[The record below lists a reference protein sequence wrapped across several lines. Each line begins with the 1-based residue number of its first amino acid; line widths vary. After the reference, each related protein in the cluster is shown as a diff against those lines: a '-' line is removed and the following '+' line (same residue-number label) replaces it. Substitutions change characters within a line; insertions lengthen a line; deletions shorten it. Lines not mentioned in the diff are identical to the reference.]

1 MLPNHDHPGLLA
13 RRYLCRA
20 AMLLVA
26 LIAAPSV
33 ASAGER
39 SSDPSVT
46 AAPGTNIAAN
56 PGTNTGANSKPSADT
71 DPNADPSSDETLLL
85 DVEVNGQPVG
95 KIGEFVLRR
104 GRLMARVSELGDL
117 GFKVPG
123 GGGSNPE
130 RLISLSNVPGLTWT
144 LDLQNQVVHITV
156 SESQRLATQLMTN
169 RRQGPQDHR
178 EVESGTGMT
187 LNYDIVDTIS
197 GTQNG
202 AIGSMDM
209 RAFSPMGVVSSGWL
223 GYAGGA
229 SGLSGT
235 NKLIRLDSS
244 YSFADIDSLR
254 RYSLGDFVTN
264 GLAWTRPIRVMGI
277 QIRSDF
283 STRPDLIT
291 FPLPTLAGS
300 AAVPSSVDVLADGN
314 LVASSQIAAG
324 PFEVPQIPVISG
336 AGTISM
342 TVTNAL
348 GQQVTLTQPFYASSA
363 LLAKGL
369 QTFAGQAGVVR
380 RNWGV
385 ASYDYGKIAALGS
398 YRRGLTPR
406 FTLEG
411 GIESTPG
418 TLMAGAGGV
427 RQIGTLG
434 VLNFSAG
441 GSIGSGGP
449 GMQVSAGAQ
458 HIGRKFSIGA
468 SAMLANRN
476 FRDVAS
482 INGAGIL
489 RKQLSGFTS
498 MSFRRFGTAGVA
510 YAGSDQDAS
519 PIPLK
524 LAEASAIHSHVVSA
538 SYSLQMHHVSIY
550 ASEFKS
556 FDRTGTSGLQFG
568 VTIPFGR
575 RSSVDVAASS
585 DGYAQVQIQQSA
597 AQIHDWGYQAY
608 VSAGSSQHQFGVVE
622 YKSPV
627 GLFSG
632 GVDTSGGQTT
642 FRLESQ
648 GAVSLVDRGLF
659 PSNTIYDS
667 FAIVDTSPL
676 HNVSV
681 LQENRDVGKTNSAGR
696 LLVPDMRSFEL
707 NHITIAAAELP
718 ADVTIH
724 DPSRATRPQDRSGV
738 VVKFPVKLSHGALL
752 SLVDESGAP
761 IPLGSSAKLQ
771 STGVAAAVGYDG
783 EAYVED
789 LSSHNEL
796 TVERPDGR
804 RCTVNFDYSPTPGDI
819 PTIGPLRCVEPKP

>member
-1 MLPNHDHPGLLA
+1 MSPNRDHPGLLA
-13 RRYLCRA
+13 SRYVCRA
-20 AMLLVA
+20 AILLVA

-33 ASAGER
+33 ASATAGH
-39 SSDPSVT
+39 SDASAMT
-46 AAPGTNIAAN
+46 ASGPNIAAN
-56 PGTNTGANSKPSADT
+56 PGANTGANSKSSADS

-104 GRLMARVSELGDL
+104 GRLMARVSELRDL
-117 GFKVPG
+117 GFRVPG
-123 GGGSNPE
+123 VGGSNPE
-130 RLISLSNVPGLTWT
+130 RLIPLSNVPGLTWT

-156 SESQRLATQLMTN
+156 SESQLLATQLMTGG
-169 RRQGPQDHR
+169 RQQPQDHR

-197 GTQNG
+197 GSQNG
-202 AIGSMDM
+202 ATAAMDM
-209 RAFSPMGVVSSGWL
+209 RAFSPMGLVSSGWL
-223 GYAGGA
+223 GYAGA
-229 SGLSGT
+229 PSGSSGT
-235 NKLIRLDSS
+235 NKIIRLDSA
-244 YSFADIDSLR
+244 YTFADINSLR
-254 RYSLGDFVTN
+254 RYSVGDFITN

-385 ASYDYGKIAALGS
+385 SSYDYGKIAALGS
-398 YRRGLTPR
+398 YRRGLTPK

-427 RQIGTLG
+427 KQIGTLG
-434 VLNFSAG
+434 VLNVSAG

-458 HIGRKFSIGA
+458 HIGRKFSMGA

-498 MSFRRFGTAGVA
+498 VSFRRFGTAGVA

-519 PIPLK
+519 PLPIK
-524 LAEASAIHSHVVSA
+524 LAEVSAIHSHVVSA
-538 SYSLQMHHVSIY
+538 SYSFQMHHVAIY

-556 FDRTGTSGLQFG
+556 FDRTGTSGLQVG
-568 VTIPFGR
+568 VTVPFGK
-575 RSSVDVAASS
+575 RSSVDVGASS

-597 AQIHDWGYQAY
+597 SQIHDWGYQTY
-608 VSAGSSQHQFGVVE
+608 VSAGSSQHQFGLAE

-632 GVDTSGGQTT
+632 GVDSSGGQTT

-648 GAVSLVDRGLF
+648 GALSLVDRNLF
-659 PSNTIYDS
+659 PSNTIFDS
-667 FAIVDTSPL
+667 FAIVDTSPFP
-676 HNVSV
+676 HIRV
-681 LQENRDVGKTNSAGR
+681 LQENRDVGSTGSSGR

-707 NHITIAAAELP
+707 NHITIESTELP

-738 VVKFPVKLSHGALL
+738 VVKFPMKLSHGALL
-752 SLVDESGAP
+752 DLVDESGAP
-761 IPLGSSAKLQ
+761 VPLGSSATLKA
-771 STGVAAAVGYDG
+771 TGVAAAVGYDG

-796 TVERPDGR
+796 TIERPDGHH
-804 RCTVNFDYSPTPGDI
+804 CTVKFDYSPTPGDI
-819 PTIGPLRCVEPKP
+819 PTIGPLRCVEPRP